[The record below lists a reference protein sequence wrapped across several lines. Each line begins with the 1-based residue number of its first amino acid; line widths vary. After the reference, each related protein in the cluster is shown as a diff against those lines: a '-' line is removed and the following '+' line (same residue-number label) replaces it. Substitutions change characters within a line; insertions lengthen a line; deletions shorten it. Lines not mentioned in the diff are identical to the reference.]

1 MANTV
6 NNTLLGAP
14 GISAGYTIS
23 AVGGGGGG
31 VSYSAS
37 RDDQGL
43 TVNGTVRI
51 VGDEADIKVNTK
63 SMKEWMEAVEKRLA
77 ILTPNIELNEKYE
90 ALREAYE
97 HYKTLEALL
106 YEEKK

>member
-6 NNTLLGAP
+6 HNTVLGAP

-23 AVGGGGGG
+23 AAGGGAGGI
-31 VSYSAS
+31 SYSAS
-37 RDDQGL
+37 QIAPGLAVTGPVTFIGDD
-43 TVNGTVRI
+43 
-51 VGDEADIKVNTK
+51 ADIKVNTK

>member
-37 RDDQGL
+37 HDDRGL